1 MTFNSVGLGKI
12 PEGIKHKCIYGNH
25 PKKRIIYNLK
35 HLKIIQALKIL
46 LYTYLS
52 IALNQYQRKSIIYLK
67 LYLLT
72 IKNMISLYHIILL
85 LHFQLYIISNI

>member
-52 IALNQYQRKSIIYLK
+52 IAPKQ
-67 LYLLT
+67 
-72 IKNMISLYHIILL
+72 
-85 LHFQLYIISNI
+85 